1 MMLVFYISSLA
12 AISTSCFILGLYIFL
27 KDTSNRINRLFFVNS
42 MLLNAVILFTILI
55 QLQETAS
62 NAKLFQSIYNIVLI
76 LFLLE
81 SLYFNLEFTR
91 QKLQRFVVVSIILF
105 SGIIF
110 AVFML
115 RGPEMLEVSRV
126 KGLWV
131 YELVGTRFWF
141 LLYSPYLTCIALL
154 MLYYLYMFS
163 RSASLQKEKK
173 QAKTVMIAILLSYGG
188 GFCFLMILPVLNIYK
203 APLLTPY
210 FFAVYLYGVFFAMIK
225 YKFLSFS
232 IRDMAFDILPFI
244 HDSIIILS
252 PEKRILEVNGGSD
265 GIFNGRAGYFSGK
278 NFLELVE
285 HDDGLPELL
294 DELISGRIDSFSARI
309 AYRKEPENVITDSY
323 ISRVSDRFGD
333 FAAILVVSRENKGII
348 QFRKYFKITE
358 REMEIIFLILS
369 GLTNKSVSARLEI
382 TERTVETHLTN
393 IYGKLGI
400 GNKIELAKISGD
412 FSIRPLKEL

>member
-1 MMLVFYISSLA
+1 
-12 AISTSCFILGLYIFL
+12 
-27 KDTSNRINRLFFVNS
+27 VNS

>member
-1 MMLVFYISSLA
+1 LA
-12 AISTSCFILGLYIFL
+12 AISTSCFILGFYIFL
-27 KDTSNRINRLFFVNS
+27 KDRSSRINRLFFVNS

-55 QLQETAS
+55 QLQETAL
-62 NAKLFQSIYNIVLI
+62 NVKLFQSIYNIVLI

-91 QKLQRFVVVSIILF
+91 QKLKHFVVVSIILF

-110 AVFML
+110 AVFIL

-154 MLYYLYMFS
+154 MLYYLFMFS

-173 QAKTVMIAILLSYGG
+173 QAKTVMIAIFLSYGG
-188 GFCFLMILPVLNIYK
+188 GFCFLMILPVLKIYK

-285 HDDGLPELL
+285 HDDGLPAML

-309 AYRKEPENVITDSY
+309 IYRKEPENVITDSY

-333 FAAILVVSRENKGII
+333 FAAILVVSRENKGVS
-348 QFRKYFKITE
+348 QFRKYFKITG

-369 GLTNKSVSARLEI
+369 GLTNKSVSAQLKI